1 MVGCERGTVSDMT
14 MNEAL
19 AHVLLAE
26 TMTWLQEVRATV
38 RFFDHEDGPRV
49 RVAVRTDP
57 AVPDDFTAVLVPVAD
72 STPESLAI
80 SLSAA
85 REQIEPHM
93 VRRSLR
99 LVPQD

>member
-1 MVGCERGTVSDMT
+1 MT

-26 TMTWLQEVRATV
+26 TMTWLQEVKATV
-38 RFFDHEDGPRV
+38 RFYDHEDGPRV
-49 RVAVRTDP
+49 RVAVRTNS
-57 AVPDDFTAVLVPVAD
+57 AAPDDFTAVLVPVAD

-85 REQIEPHM
+85 REQIEPEL
-93 VRRSLR
+93 VRRNLR
-99 LVPQD
+99 LV